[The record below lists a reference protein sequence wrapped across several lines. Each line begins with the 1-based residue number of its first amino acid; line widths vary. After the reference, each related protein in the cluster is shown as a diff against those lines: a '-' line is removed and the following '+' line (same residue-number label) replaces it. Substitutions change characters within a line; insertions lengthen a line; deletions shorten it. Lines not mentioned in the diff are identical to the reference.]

1 MNSERRIMNDSMEVH
16 FHDLYNFNII
26 DTDSLPITKSWCTHV
41 QTEMSTH
48 SIDHLIISW
57 NSYYSKYSQIEKSLH
72 VWLMDS
78 SGRQPI
84 IHCCLSKSKRL
95 EKTWKNTQGWKVKE
109 PRKEQRGPTAGSCT
123 AFAPVRGAAANETV
137 RWEQLAMWDP
147 SGKDSGGS

>member
-26 DTDSLPITKSWCTHV
+26 DTDSLPITKSWRTHV
-41 QTEMSTH
+41 QTETSTH

-57 NSYYSKYSQIEKSLH
+57 NNCYSKSSQIEKSLH
-72 VWLMDS
+72 VWVMDS
-78 SGRQPI
+78 SGRQPT
-84 IHCCLSKSKRL
+84 IHCCLVPIEETR
-95 EKTWKNTQGWKVKE
+95 KNTQDWKVKE

-123 AFAPVRGAAANETV
+123 ALAPVRGAAANETV